1 MAKSCV
7 VMTFHGE
14 RTLGHWSLSGFERMR
29 RHAESSGH
37 EVQLLAVLDHA
48 DPLTLRMVREHPA
61 MRSTDRIIEVSLG
74 DPGLARNAGVAEADG
89 ELIGILDGDD
99 YCSAN
104 WITAASNVVAA
115 QRSEVVVHTDYLL
128 TFGESWELSRQSDQ
142 LSGEGS
148 LDTCF
153 KHHLWAS
160 TVFASRELFLR
171 CPYREANMARTGFGY
186 EDWDW
191 SLAALA
197 AGARHTTVPQ
207 TALFYRRKP
216 AGSRQSSGLRQQVIV
231 RPGPFFAMDSGN
243 KRY

>member
-1 MAKSCV
+1 MSRSCV
-7 VMTFHGE
+7 VMTFHRE
-14 RTLGHWSLSGFERMR
+14 RTLGQWSLFGFERMR
-29 RHAESSGH
+29 SHAELFGH

-48 DPLTLRMVREHPA
+48 DPFTLRMVREHPVL
-61 MRSTDRIIEVSLG
+61 RPTDRVIEASLG
-74 DPGLARNAGVAEADG
+74 DPGLARNLGVSEADG

-104 WITAASNVVAA
+104 WITEASSALAA
-115 QRSEVVVHTDYLL
+115 QSGEVVVHTDYLL
-128 TFGESWELSRQSDQ
+128 TFGESWEFSRQSDQ
-142 LSGEGS
+142 LTGKGGAE
-148 LDTCF
+148 TCF

-191 SLAALA
+191 SLATLA
-197 AGARHTTVPQ
+197 AGARHTTAPQ

-216 AGSRQSSGLRQQVIV
+216 AGSRQSAGLRQQVVV
-231 RPGPFFAMDSGN
+231 RPGPFFADGFW
-243 KRY
+243 R